1 MKKIVLVDG
10 NNLLFRSYYA
20 TAYTGN
26 IMRNKE
32 GFPTNG
38 VYGFVNMINKIIS
51 EEKPEYMMVAF
62 DIGKTFRHEKY
73 ERYKD
78 GRRETPDDLKVQ
90 FPVAKKILTAMGI
103 KYLECAGYEAD
114 DIIGTIS
121 MWCEKDPEYEALIVS
136 SDKDLLQLISD
147 ETVVKLLKTKDYIW
161 MDKKTF
167 NDTYGF
173 DPIHMIDL
181 KALMGDSSDNI
192 PGVKGIGEKG
202 AIKLVSEYKTIDN
215 IYENI
220 DKIKGAMQIKLIDGK
235 EDAYYSK
242 DLVTIYREVP
252 LDITFDDLLYKGENA
267 DELIDIYNDL
277 GFYSLLRK
285 INTSEVK
292 KNKEIVGEFVDIPD
306 TAETEKNKVN
316 NNCNENIIDNDK
328 NESIVEN
335 IKILSNNED
344 IDKNKIEE
352 FKIISDINDIK
363 ISEDTS
369 IYLDT
374 TIGNYHNA
382 EILGIAL
389 YNSTLSCYIPFDIF
403 KNNTSILDTN
413 YNLSTYD
420 YKKLIVVFNKYG
432 IKVPNINF
440 DTMISAYLLNYET
453 KDDICYL
460 ANKLEV
466 EIPSYDK
473 KEVVT
478 TEEAARRAILKAKFI
493 YNTKDK
499 LYENMKKEDNIYL
512 FESIEMPLTKVLAN
526 MEIEGIRV
534 DKKVLEEMGT
544 EIKIKLEILTRDIY
558 NYAGEEFNINSPKQL
573 GEILFDKLKLPGT
586 KKNKNGY
593 ATDIDVLKKLTEYPI
608 INKILEYRALAK
620 LYSTY
625 IDGIIST
632 IRKDGKIHTIYTQTL
647 TRTGRLSS
655 IEPNLQNIPMRSE
668 YGRLIRKAFIPENNS
683 VILSSDYSQIEL
695 RVFAHLSGVNDLI
708 NAFKEGV
715 DIHTKTAM
723 DIFKVPMEG
732 VTKNMRRQAKAVNFG
747 ILYGISSYGLAED
760 IGIPVK
766 EAKEFINKYFE
777 TYPGVKDYM
786 DKEIDEAKR
795 TGYVKTIMNRK
806 RVIEELKS
814 SNYKVRS
821 MGERMALNTPV
832 QGSASDILKKAM
844 VEINNIFE
852 KENIKSKM
860 LLQVHDELI
869 FNVYN
874 DEIDKV
880 KDIVY
885 NTMTKVFELKV
896 PLDVDIELGN
906 NWYEAK

>member
-38 VYGFVNMINKIIS
+38 VYGFVNMINKIIYD
-51 EEKPEYMMVAF
+51 EKPEYMMVAF

-220 DKIKGAMQIKLIDGK
+220 DKIKGATQIKLIDGK

-285 INTSEVK
+285 INTSDIK
-292 KNKEIVGEFVDIPD
+292 K
-306 TAETEKNKVN
+306 EK
-316 NNCNENIIDNDK
+316 
-328 NESIVEN
+328 SR
-335 IKILSNNED
+335 
-344 IDKNKIEE
+344 EE
-352 FKIISDINDIK
+352 KFKIISDINDVK

-374 TIGNYHNA
+374 TIGNYHDA

-389 YNSTLSCYIPFDIF
+389 YNSTLSCYIPYDIF
-403 KNNTSILDTN
+403 KNNTSILDTD

-460 ANKLEV
+460 ANKLNIY
-466 EIPSYDK
+466 IPSYDK

-478 TEEAARRAILKAKFI
+478 SEEAARRAILKARFI

-499 LYENMKKEDNIYL
+499 LYEDMKREDNIYL
-512 FESIEMPLTKVLAN
+512 FESIEMPLAKVLAK
-526 MEIEGIRV
+526 METTGIRV

-573 GEILFDKLKLPGT
+573 GEILFDKLKLPGA

-632 IRKDGKIHTIYTQTL
+632 IREDGKIHTIYTQTL

-668 YGRLIRKAFIPENNS
+668 YGRLIRKAFIPEDNS

-795 TGYVKTIMNRK
+795 NGYVKTIMNRK

-814 SNYKVRS
+814 SNYMVRS

>member
-51 EEKPEYMMVAF
+51 DEKPEYMMVAF

-220 DKIKGAMQIKLIDGK
+220 DKIKGATQIKLIDGK

-285 INTSEVK
+285 INTSDIK
-292 KNKEIVGEFVDIPD
+292 K
-306 TAETEKNKVN
+306 EK
-316 NNCNENIIDNDK
+316 
-328 NESIVEN
+328 SR
-335 IKILSNNED
+335 
-344 IDKNKIEE
+344 EE
-352 FKIISDINDIK
+352 KFKIISDINDIK

-374 TIGNYHNA
+374 TIGNYHDA

-403 KNNTSILDTN
+403 KNNTSILDTD

-440 DTMISAYLLNYET
+440 DAMISAYLLNYET

-460 ANKLEV
+460 ANKLNIY
-466 EIPSYDK
+466 IPSYDK

-478 TEEAARRAILKAKFI
+478 TEEAIRRAILKAKFI

-499 LYENMKKEDNIYL
+499 LYEDMKKEDNIYL

-534 DKKVLEEMGT
+534 DKKVLEEMGI

-573 GEILFDKLKLPGT
+573 GEILFDKLKLPGA

-632 IRKDGKIHTIYTQTL
+632 IREDGKIHTIYTQTL

-668 YGRLIRKAFIPENNS
+668 YGRLIRKAFIPEDNS

-795 TGYVKTIMNRK
+795 NGYVKTIMNRK

-814 SNYKVRS
+814 SNYMVRS

>member
-51 EEKPEYMMVAF
+51 EEKPGYMMVAF

-220 DKIKGAMQIKLIDGK
+220 DKIKGATQIKLIDGK

-285 INTSEVK
+285 INTSDIK
-292 KNKEIVGEFVDIPD
+292 K
-306 TAETEKNKVN
+306 EK
-316 NNCNENIIDNDK
+316 
-328 NESIVEN
+328 SR
-335 IKILSNNED
+335 
-344 IDKNKIEE
+344 EE
-352 FKIISDINDIK
+352 KFKIISDINDVK

-374 TIGNYHNA
+374 TIGNYHDA

-403 KNNTSILDTN
+403 KNNTSILDTD

-460 ANKLEV
+460 ANKLNIY
-466 EIPSYDK
+466 IPSYDK

-499 LYENMKKEDNIYL
+499 LYEDMKREDNIYL
-512 FESIEMPLTKVLAN
+512 FENIEMPLAKVLAK
-526 MEIEGIRV
+526 METTGIRV

-573 GEILFDKLKLPGT
+573 GEILFDKLKLPGA

-632 IRKDGKIHTIYTQTL
+632 IREDGKIHTIYTQTL

-668 YGRLIRKAFIPENNS
+668 YGRLIRKAFIPEDNS

-795 TGYVKTIMNRK
+795 NGYVKTIMNRK

-814 SNYKVRS
+814 SNYMVRS

-844 VEINNIFE
+844 VEISDIFE

>member
-181 KALMGDSSDNI
+181 KALMGDASDNI

-220 DKIKGAMQIKLIDGK
+220 DKIKGATQIKLIDGK

-252 LDITFDDLLYKGENA
+252 LNVTFDDLLYKGENA

-285 INTSEVK
+285 INTSDVK
-292 KNKEIVGEFVDIPD
+292 KE
-306 TAETEKNKVN
+306 
-316 NNCNENIIDNDK
+316 
-328 NESIVEN
+328 
-335 IKILSNNED
+335 ED
-344 IDKNKIEE
+344 RKEE
-352 FKIISDINDIK
+352 FKIISDINDVK

-374 TIGNYHNA
+374 TVGNYHDA

-389 YNSTLSCYIPFDIF
+389 YNSTLSCYIPYDIF

-432 IKVPNINF
+432 IKVPNISF

-478 TEEAARRAILKAKFI
+478 AEEAIRRSILKAKFI

-499 LYENMKKEDNIYL
+499 LYKDMKNEDNIYL
-512 FESIEMPLTKVLAN
+512 FENIEMPLTKVLAN

-573 GEILFDKLKLPGT
+573 GEILFDKLKLPGA
-586 KKNKNGY
+586 KKNKKGY

-608 INKILEYRALAK
+608 VNKILEYRALAK

-632 IRKDGKIHTIYTQTL
+632 IREDGKIHTIYTQTL

-668 YGRLIRKAFIPENNS
+668 YGRLIRKAFIPEDNS

-795 TGYVKTIMNRK
+795 NGYVKTIMNRK

-814 SNYKVRS
+814 SNYMVRS

>member
-220 DKIKGAMQIKLIDGK
+220 DKIKGATQIKLIDGK

-285 INTSEVK
+285 INTSDIK
-292 KNKEIVGEFVDIPD
+292 K
-306 TAETEKNKVN
+306 EK
-316 NNCNENIIDNDK
+316 
-328 NESIVEN
+328 SR
-335 IKILSNNED
+335 ED
-344 IDKNKIEE
+344 E
-352 FKIISDINDIK
+352 FKIISDINDVK

-374 TIGNYHNA
+374 TIGNYHDA

-389 YNSTLSCYIPFDIF
+389 YNSTLSCYIPYDIF
-403 KNNTSILDTN
+403 KNNTSILDTD

-460 ANKLEV
+460 ANKLNIY
-466 EIPSYDK
+466 IPSYDK

-499 LYENMKKEDNIYL
+499 LYEDMKREDNIYL
-512 FESIEMPLTKVLAN
+512 FENIEMPLAKVLAK
-526 MEIEGIRV
+526 METTGIRV

-573 GEILFDKLKLPGT
+573 GEILFDKLKLPGA

-632 IRKDGKIHTIYTQTL
+632 IREDGKIHTIYTQTL

-668 YGRLIRKAFIPENNS
+668 YGRLIRKAFIPEDNS

-795 TGYVKTIMNRK
+795 NGYVKTIMNRK

-814 SNYKVRS
+814 SNYMVRS

-844 VEINNIFE
+844 VEISDIFE

>member
-167 NDTYGF
+167 NATYGF

-181 KALMGDSSDNI
+181 KALMGDASDNI

-220 DKIKGAMQIKLIDGK
+220 DKIKGATQIKLIDGK

-252 LDITFDDLLYKGENA
+252 LNVTFDDLLYKGENA

-285 INTSEVK
+285 INTSDVK
-292 KNKEIVGEFVDIPD
+292 KE
-306 TAETEKNKVN
+306 
-316 NNCNENIIDNDK
+316 
-328 NESIVEN
+328 ESR
-335 IKILSNNED
+335 K
-344 IDKNKIEE
+344 EE
-352 FKIISDINDIK
+352 FKIISDINDVK

-374 TIGNYHNA
+374 TIGNYHDA

-389 YNSTLSCYIPFDIF
+389 YNSTLSCYIPYDIF
-403 KNNTSILDTN
+403 KDNTNILDTN
-413 YNLSTYD
+413 YNLATYD
-420 YKKLIVVFNKYG
+420 YKKLIVIFNKYG

-478 TEEAARRAILKAKFI
+478 SEEAIRRAILKAKFI

-499 LYENMKKEDNIYL
+499 LYEDMKNEDNIYL
-512 FESIEMPLTKVLAN
+512 FESIEMPLAKVLAN

-573 GEILFDKLKLPGT
+573 GEILFDKLKLPGA

-608 INKILEYRALAK
+608 INKILEYRVLAK

-632 IRKDGKIHTIYTQTL
+632 IREDGKIHTIYTQTL

-668 YGRLIRKAFIPENNS
+668 YGRLIRKAFIPEDNS

-795 TGYVKTIMNRK
+795 NGYVKTIMNRK

-814 SNYKVRS
+814 SNYMVRS

>member
-51 EEKPEYMMVAF
+51 DEKPEYMMVAF

-220 DKIKGAMQIKLIDGK
+220 DKIKGATQIKLIDGK

-285 INTSEVK
+285 INTSDIK
-292 KNKEIVGEFVDIPD
+292 K
-306 TAETEKNKVN
+306 EK
-316 NNCNENIIDNDK
+316 
-328 NESIVEN
+328 SR
-335 IKILSNNED
+335 ED
-344 IDKNKIEE
+344 E
-352 FKIISDINDIK
+352 FKIISDINDVK

-374 TIGNYHNA
+374 TIGNYHDA

-389 YNSTLSCYIPFDIF
+389 YNSTLSCYIPYDIF
-403 KNNTSILDTN
+403 KNNTSILDTD

-460 ANKLEV
+460 ANKLNIY
-466 EIPSYDK
+466 IPSYDK

-478 TEEAARRAILKAKFI
+478 SEEAIRRAILKAKFI

-499 LYENMKKEDNIYL
+499 LYEDMKREDNIYL
-512 FESIEMPLTKVLAN
+512 FESIEMPLAKVLAK
-526 MEIEGIRV
+526 METTGIRV

-573 GEILFDKLKLPGT
+573 GEILFDKLKLPGA

-632 IRKDGKIHTIYTQTL
+632 IREDGKIHTIYTQTL

-795 TGYVKTIMNRK
+795 NGYVKTIMNRK

-814 SNYKVRS
+814 SNYMVRS

-844 VEINNIFE
+844 VEISDIFE

>member
-220 DKIKGAMQIKLIDGK
+220 DKIKGATQIKLIDGK

-285 INTSEVK
+285 INISEVK
-292 KNKEIVGEFVDIPD
+292 KKEDR
-306 TAETEKNKVN
+306 K
-316 NNCNENIIDNDK
+316 
-328 NESIVEN
+328 
-335 IKILSNNED
+335 
-344 IDKNKIEE
+344 EE
-352 FKIISDINDIK
+352 FKIISDINDVK

-374 TIGNYHNA
+374 TIGNYHDA

-389 YNSTLSCYIPFDIF
+389 YNSTLSCYIPYDIF
-403 KNNTSILDTN
+403 KNNTSILDTD

-460 ANKLEV
+460 ANKLNIY
-466 EIPSYDK
+466 IPSYDK
-473 KEVVT
+473 KEVVA
-478 TEEAARRAILKAKFI
+478 TEEAARRAILKARFI

-499 LYENMKKEDNIYL
+499 LYEDMKMEDNIYL
-512 FESIEMPLTKVLAN
+512 FENIEMPLAKVLAK
-526 MEIEGIRV
+526 METTGIRV

-573 GEILFDKLKLPGT
+573 GEILFDKLKLPGA

-632 IRKDGKIHTIYTQTL
+632 IREDGKIHTIYTQTL

-668 YGRLIRKAFIPENNS
+668 YGRLIRKAFIPEDNS

-795 TGYVKTIMNRK
+795 NGYVKTIMNRK

-814 SNYKVRS
+814 SNYMVRS

>member
-26 IMRNKE
+26 VMRNKE

-51 EEKPEYMMVAF
+51 DEKPEYMMVAF

-220 DKIKGAMQIKLIDGK
+220 DKIKGATQIKLIDGK

-292 KNKEIVGEFVDIPD
+292 KKEDR
-306 TAETEKNKVN
+306 K
-316 NNCNENIIDNDK
+316 
-328 NESIVEN
+328 
-335 IKILSNNED
+335 
-344 IDKNKIEE
+344 EE
-352 FKIISDINDIK
+352 FKIISDINDVK

-374 TIGNYHNA
+374 TIGNYHDA

-403 KNNTSILDTN
+403 KNNTSILDTD

-460 ANKLEV
+460 ANKLNIY
-466 EIPSYDK
+466 IPSYDK

-478 TEEAARRAILKAKFI
+478 TEEAARRAILKARFI

-499 LYENMKKEDNIYL
+499 LYEDMKREDNIYL
-512 FESIEMPLTKVLAN
+512 FESIEMPLAKVLAK
-526 MEIEGIRV
+526 METTGIRV

-573 GEILFDKLKLPGT
+573 GEILFDKLKLPGA

-632 IRKDGKIHTIYTQTL
+632 IREDGKIHTIYTQTL

-668 YGRLIRKAFIPENNS
+668 YGRLIRKAFIPEDNS

-795 TGYVKTIMNRK
+795 NGYVKTIMNRK

-814 SNYKVRS
+814 SNYMVRS

-844 VEINNIFE
+844 VEISDIFE

>member
-51 EEKPEYMMVAF
+51 DEKPEYMMVAF

-220 DKIKGAMQIKLIDGK
+220 DKIKGATQIKLIDGK

-285 INTSEVK
+285 INTSDIK
-292 KNKEIVGEFVDIPD
+292 K
-306 TAETEKNKVN
+306 EK
-316 NNCNENIIDNDK
+316 
-328 NESIVEN
+328 SR
-335 IKILSNNED
+335 
-344 IDKNKIEE
+344 EE
-352 FKIISDINDIK
+352 KFKIISDINDIK

-374 TIGNYHNA
+374 TIGNYHDA

-403 KNNTSILDTN
+403 KNNTSILDTD

-440 DTMISAYLLNYET
+440 DAMISAYLLNYET

-460 ANKLEV
+460 ANKLNIY
-466 EIPSYDK
+466 IPSYDK

-478 TEEAARRAILKAKFI
+478 TEEAIRRAILKAKFI

-499 LYENMKKEDNIYL
+499 LYEDMKKEDNIYL

-534 DKKVLEEMGT
+534 DKKVLEEMGI

-573 GEILFDKLKLPGT
+573 GEILFDKLKLPGA

-632 IRKDGKIHTIYTQTL
+632 IREDGKIHTIYTQTL

-795 TGYVKTIMNRK
+795 NGYVKTIMNRK

-814 SNYKVRS
+814 SNYMVRS

>member
-1 MKKIVLVDG
+1 
-10 NNLLFRSYYA
+10 
-20 TAYTGN
+20 
-26 IMRNKE
+26 MRNKE

-220 DKIKGAMQIKLIDGK
+220 DKIKGATQIKLIDGK

-285 INTSEVK
+285 INTSDIK
-292 KNKEIVGEFVDIPD
+292 K
-306 TAETEKNKVN
+306 EK
-316 NNCNENIIDNDK
+316 
-328 NESIVEN
+328 SR
-335 IKILSNNED
+335 
-344 IDKNKIEE
+344 EE
-352 FKIISDINDIK
+352 KFKIISDINDVK

-374 TIGNYHNA
+374 TIGNYHDA

-389 YNSTLSCYIPFDIF
+389 YNSTLSCYIPYDIF
-403 KNNTSILDTN
+403 KNNTNILDTD

-460 ANKLEV
+460 ANKLNIY
-466 EIPSYDK
+466 IPSYDK

-478 TEEAARRAILKAKFI
+478 TEEAARRAILKARFI

-499 LYENMKKEDNIYL
+499 LYEDMKREDNIYL
-512 FESIEMPLTKVLAN
+512 FENIEMPLAKVLAK
-526 MEIEGIRV
+526 METTGIRV

-573 GEILFDKLKLPGT
+573 GEILFDKLKLPGA

-632 IRKDGKIHTIYTQTL
+632 IREDGKIHTIYTQTL

-668 YGRLIRKAFIPENNS
+668 YGRLIRKAFIPEDNS

-708 NAFKEGV
+708 NAFKDGV

-795 TGYVKTIMNRK
+795 NGYVKTIMNRK

-814 SNYKVRS
+814 SNYMVRS

>member
-38 VYGFVNMINKIIS
+38 VYGFVNMINKIIYD
-51 EEKPEYMMVAF
+51 EKPEYMMVAF

-181 KALMGDSSDNI
+181 KALMGDASDNI

-220 DKIKGAMQIKLIDGK
+220 DKIKGATQIKLIDGK

-285 INTSEVK
+285 INISEVK
-292 KNKEIVGEFVDIPD
+292 KKEDR
-306 TAETEKNKVN
+306 K
-316 NNCNENIIDNDK
+316 
-328 NESIVEN
+328 
-335 IKILSNNED
+335 
-344 IDKNKIEE
+344 EE
-352 FKIISDINDIK
+352 FKIISDINDVK

-374 TIGNYHNA
+374 TIGNYHDA

-389 YNSTLSCYIPFDIF
+389 YNSTLSCYIPYDIF
-403 KNNTSILDTN
+403 KNNTSILDTD

-460 ANKLEV
+460 ANKLNIY
-466 EIPSYDK
+466 IPSYDK

-478 TEEAARRAILKAKFI
+478 SEEAARRAILKAKFI

-499 LYENMKKEDNIYL
+499 LYEDMKREDNIYL
-512 FESIEMPLTKVLAN
+512 FENIEMPLAKVLAK
-526 MEIEGIRV
+526 METTGIRV

-573 GEILFDKLKLPGT
+573 GEILFDKLKLPGA

-632 IRKDGKIHTIYTQTL
+632 IREDGKIHTIYTQTL

-668 YGRLIRKAFIPENNS
+668 YGRLIRKAFIPEDNS

-786 DKEIDEAKR
+786 DKEIDEAKKN
-795 TGYVKTIMNRK
+795 GYVKTIMNRK

-814 SNYKVRS
+814 SNYMVRS

-852 KENIKSKM
+852 KKNIKSKM

>member
-220 DKIKGAMQIKLIDGK
+220 DKIKGATQIKLIDGK

-285 INTSEVK
+285 INTSDIK
-292 KNKEIVGEFVDIPD
+292 K
-306 TAETEKNKVN
+306 EK
-316 NNCNENIIDNDK
+316 
-328 NESIVEN
+328 SR
-335 IKILSNNED
+335 ED
-344 IDKNKIEE
+344 E
-352 FKIISDINDIK
+352 FKIISDINDVK

-374 TIGNYHNA
+374 TIGNYHDA

-389 YNSTLSCYIPFDIF
+389 YNSTLSCYIPYDIF
-403 KNNTSILDTN
+403 KNNTSILDTD

-460 ANKLEV
+460 ANKLNIY
-466 EIPSYDK
+466 IPSYDK

-478 TEEAARRAILKAKFI
+478 TEEAIRRAILKAKFI

-499 LYENMKKEDNIYL
+499 LYEDMKREDNIYL
-512 FESIEMPLTKVLAN
+512 FESIEMPLAKVLAK
-526 MEIEGIRV
+526 METTGIRV

-573 GEILFDKLKLPGT
+573 GEILFDKLKLPGA

-632 IRKDGKIHTIYTQTL
+632 IREDGKIHTIYTQTL

-795 TGYVKTIMNRK
+795 NGYVKTIMNRK

-814 SNYKVRS
+814 SNYMVRS

>member
-26 IMRNKE
+26 VMRNKE

-38 VYGFVNMINKIIS
+38 VYGFVNMINKIIFD
-51 EEKPEYMMVAF
+51 EKPEYMMVAF

-121 MWCEKDPEYEALIVS
+121 LWCEKDPEYEALIVS

-167 NDTYGF
+167 NATYGF

-181 KALMGDSSDNI
+181 KALMGDASDNI

-220 DKIKGAMQIKLIDGK
+220 DKIKGATQIKLIDGR

-285 INTSEVK
+285 INTSDVK
-292 KNKEIVGEFVDIPD
+292 KE
-306 TAETEKNKVN
+306 
-316 NNCNENIIDNDK
+316 
-328 NESIVEN
+328 
-335 IKILSNNED
+335 ED
-344 IDKNKIEE
+344 RKEE
-352 FKIISDINDIK
+352 FKIISDINDVK
-363 ISEDTS
+363 INGDTS

-374 TIGNYHNA
+374 TIGNYHDA

-389 YNSTLSCYIPFDIF
+389 YNSTLSCYIPYDIF
-403 KNNTSILDTN
+403 KNNTSILDTD

-473 KEVVT
+473 KEVIT
-478 TEEAARRAILKAKFI
+478 SEEAIRRAILKAKFI

-499 LYENMKKEDNIYL
+499 LYEDMKKEYNIYL
-512 FESIEMPLTKVLAN
+512 FESIEMPLAKVLAN

-544 EIKIKLEILTRDIY
+544 EIKIKLEIITRDIY
-558 NYAGEEFNINSPKQL
+558 NYAGEEFNLNSPKQL
-573 GEILFDKLKLPGT
+573 GEILFDKLKLPGA
-586 KKNKNGY
+586 KKNKKGY

-608 INKILEYRALAK
+608 VNKILEYRVLAK

-632 IRKDGKIHTIYTQTL
+632 IREDGKIHTIYTQTL

-668 YGRLIRKAFIPENNS
+668 YGRLIRKAFIPEDNS

-786 DKEIDEAKR
+786 DKEIDEAKKN
-795 TGYVKTIMNRK
+795 GYVKTIMNRK

-814 SNYKVRS
+814 SNYMVRS

-852 KENIKSKM
+852 IENIKSKM

>member
-51 EEKPEYMMVAF
+51 DEKPEYMMVAF

-220 DKIKGAMQIKLIDGK
+220 DKIKGATQIKLIDGK

-285 INTSEVK
+285 INTSDIK
-292 KNKEIVGEFVDIPD
+292 K
-306 TAETEKNKVN
+306 EK
-316 NNCNENIIDNDK
+316 
-328 NESIVEN
+328 SR
-335 IKILSNNED
+335 
-344 IDKNKIEE
+344 EE
-352 FKIISDINDIK
+352 KFKIISDINDVK

-374 TIGNYHNA
+374 TIGNYHDA

-389 YNSTLSCYIPFDIF
+389 YNSTLSCYIPYDIF
-403 KNNTSILDTN
+403 KNNTSILDTD

-460 ANKLEV
+460 ANKLNIY
-466 EIPSYDK
+466 IPSYDK

-478 TEEAARRAILKAKFI
+478 SEEAIRRAILKAKFI

-499 LYENMKKEDNIYL
+499 LYEDMKREDNIYL
-512 FESIEMPLTKVLAN
+512 FESIEMPLAKVLAK
-526 MEIEGIRV
+526 METTGIRV

-573 GEILFDKLKLPGT
+573 GEILFDKLKLPGA

-632 IRKDGKIHTIYTQTL
+632 IREDGKIHTIYTQTL

-668 YGRLIRKAFIPENNS
+668 YGRLIRKAFIPEDNS

-795 TGYVKTIMNRK
+795 NGYVKTIMNRK

-814 SNYKVRS
+814 SNYMVRS

-844 VEINNIFE
+844 VEISDIFE

-906 NWYEAK
+906 NWYESK

>member
-51 EEKPEYMMVAF
+51 DEKPEYMMVAF

-220 DKIKGAMQIKLIDGK
+220 DKIKGATQIKLIDGK

-285 INTSEVK
+285 INTSDIK
-292 KNKEIVGEFVDIPD
+292 K
-306 TAETEKNKVN
+306 EK
-316 NNCNENIIDNDK
+316 
-328 NESIVEN
+328 SR
-335 IKILSNNED
+335 
-344 IDKNKIEE
+344 EE
-352 FKIISDINDIK
+352 KFKIISDINDVK

-374 TIGNYHNA
+374 TIGNYHDA

-389 YNSTLSCYIPFDIF
+389 YNSTLSCYIPYDIF
-403 KNNTSILDTN
+403 KNNTSILDTD

-460 ANKLEV
+460 ANKLNIY
-466 EIPSYDK
+466 IPSYDK
-473 KEVVT
+473 KEVVA
-478 TEEAARRAILKAKFI
+478 TEEAARRAILKARFI

-499 LYENMKKEDNIYL
+499 LYEDMKMEDNIYL
-512 FESIEMPLTKVLAN
+512 FENIEMPLAKVLAK
-526 MEIEGIRV
+526 METTGIRV

-573 GEILFDKLKLPGT
+573 GEILFDKLKLPGA

-632 IRKDGKIHTIYTQTL
+632 IREDGKIHTIYTQTL

-668 YGRLIRKAFIPENNS
+668 YGRLIRKAFIPEDNS

-795 TGYVKTIMNRK
+795 NGYVKTIMNRK

-814 SNYKVRS
+814 SNYMVRS

>member
-51 EEKPEYMMVAF
+51 DEKPEYMMVAF

-181 KALMGDSSDNI
+181 KALMGDASDNI

-220 DKIKGAMQIKLIDGK
+220 DKIKGATQIKLIDGR

-285 INTSEVK
+285 INTSDIK
-292 KNKEIVGEFVDIPD
+292 KE
-306 TAETEKNKVN
+306 
-316 NNCNENIIDNDK
+316 
-328 NESIVEN
+328 ESR
-335 IKILSNNED
+335 K
-344 IDKNKIEE
+344 EE
-352 FKIISDINDIK
+352 FKIISDINDVK

-374 TIGNYHNA
+374 TIGNYHDA

-389 YNSTLSCYIPFDIF
+389 YNSTLSCYIPYDIF
-403 KNNTSILDTN
+403 KDNTNILDTN
-413 YNLSTYD
+413 YNLATYD
-420 YKKLIVVFNKYG
+420 YKKLIVIFNKYG

-478 TEEAARRAILKAKFI
+478 SEEAIRRAILKAKFI

-499 LYENMKKEDNIYL
+499 LYKDMKREDNIYL
-512 FESIEMPLTKVLAN
+512 FESIEMPLAKVLAN

-573 GEILFDKLKLPGT
+573 GEILFDKLKLPGA

-632 IRKDGKIHTIYTQTL
+632 IREDGKIHTIYTQTL

-668 YGRLIRKAFIPENNS
+668 YGRLIRKAFIPEDNS

-786 DKEIDEAKR
+786 DKEIDGAKR
-795 TGYVKTIMNRK
+795 NGYVKTIMNRK

-814 SNYKVRS
+814 SNYMVRS

>member
-51 EEKPEYMMVAF
+51 DEKPEYMMVAF

-78 GRRETPDDLKVQ
+78 GRKETPDDLKVQ

-220 DKIKGAMQIKLIDGK
+220 DKIKGATQIKLIDGK

-285 INTSEVK
+285 INTSDIK
-292 KNKEIVGEFVDIPD
+292 K
-306 TAETEKNKVN
+306 EK
-316 NNCNENIIDNDK
+316 
-328 NESIVEN
+328 SR
-335 IKILSNNED
+335 ED
-344 IDKNKIEE
+344 E
-352 FKIISDINDIK
+352 FKIISDINDVK

-374 TIGNYHNA
+374 TIGNYHDA

-389 YNSTLSCYIPFDIF
+389 YNSTLSCYIPYDIF
-403 KNNTSILDTN
+403 KNNTSILDTD

-440 DTMISAYLLNYET
+440 DTMISAYLLNYDT

-460 ANKLEV
+460 ANKLNIY
-466 EIPSYDK
+466 IPSYDK

-478 TEEAARRAILKAKFI
+478 SEEAARRAILKAKFI

-499 LYENMKKEDNIYL
+499 LYEDMKREDNIYL
-512 FESIEMPLTKVLAN
+512 FENIEMPLAKVLAK
-526 MEIEGIRV
+526 METTGIRV

-573 GEILFDKLKLPGT
+573 GEILFDKLKLPGA

-632 IRKDGKIHTIYTQTL
+632 IREDGKIHTIYTQTL

-668 YGRLIRKAFIPENNS
+668 YGRLIRKAFIPENYS

-795 TGYVKTIMNRK
+795 NGYVKTIMNRK

-814 SNYKVRS
+814 SNYMVRS

>member
-51 EEKPEYMMVAF
+51 DEKPEYMMVAF

-220 DKIKGAMQIKLIDGK
+220 DKIKGATQIKLIDGK

-285 INTSEVK
+285 INTSDIK
-292 KNKEIVGEFVDIPD
+292 K
-306 TAETEKNKVN
+306 EK
-316 NNCNENIIDNDK
+316 
-328 NESIVEN
+328 SR
-335 IKILSNNED
+335 
-344 IDKNKIEE
+344 EE
-352 FKIISDINDIK
+352 KFKIISDINDIK

-374 TIGNYHNA
+374 TIGNYHDA

-403 KNNTSILDTN
+403 KNNTSILDTD

-460 ANKLEV
+460 ANKLNIY
-466 EIPSYDK
+466 IPSYDK

-478 TEEAARRAILKAKFI
+478 TEEAIRRAILKAKFI

-499 LYENMKKEDNIYL
+499 LYEDMKKEDNIYL

-534 DKKVLEEMGT
+534 DKKVLEEMGI

-573 GEILFDKLKLPGT
+573 GEILFDKLKLPGA

-632 IRKDGKIHTIYTQTL
+632 IREDGKIHTIYTQTL

-668 YGRLIRKAFIPENNS
+668 YGRLIRKAFIPEDNS

-786 DKEIDEAKR
+786 DKEIDEAKKN
-795 TGYVKTIMNRK
+795 GYVKTIMNRK

>member
-26 IMRNKE
+26 VMRNKE

-51 EEKPEYMMVAF
+51 DEKPEYMMVAF

-181 KALMGDSSDNI
+181 KALMGDASDNI

-220 DKIKGAMQIKLIDGK
+220 DKIKGATQIKLIDGK

-285 INTSEVK
+285 INTSDVK
-292 KNKEIVGEFVDIPD
+292 KE
-306 TAETEKNKVN
+306 
-316 NNCNENIIDNDK
+316 
-328 NESIVEN
+328 
-335 IKILSNNED
+335 ED
-344 IDKNKIEE
+344 RKEE
-352 FKIISDINDIK
+352 FKIISDINDVK

-374 TIGNYHNA
+374 TIGNYHDA

-389 YNSTLSCYIPFDIF
+389 YNSTLSCYIPYDIF
-403 KNNTSILDTN
+403 KNNTSILDTD

-473 KEVVT
+473 KEVIT
-478 TEEAARRAILKAKFI
+478 SEEAIRRAILKAKFI

-499 LYENMKKEDNIYL
+499 LYEDMKKEDNIYL
-512 FESIEMPLTKVLAN
+512 FESIEMPLAKVLAN

-573 GEILFDKLKLPGT
+573 GEILFDKLKLPGA
-586 KKNKNGY
+586 KKNKKGY

-625 IDGIIST
+625 IDGIINT
-632 IRKDGKIHTIYTQTL
+632 IREDGKIHTIYTQTL

-668 YGRLIRKAFIPENNS
+668 YGRLIRKAFIPEDNS

-795 TGYVKTIMNRK
+795 NGYVKTIMNRK
-806 RVIEELKS
+806 RVIGELKS
-814 SNYKVRS
+814 SNYMVRS

>member
-220 DKIKGAMQIKLIDGK
+220 DKIKGATQIKLIDGK

-285 INTSEVK
+285 INTSDIK
-292 KNKEIVGEFVDIPD
+292 K
-306 TAETEKNKVN
+306 EK
-316 NNCNENIIDNDK
+316 
-328 NESIVEN
+328 SR
-335 IKILSNNED
+335 ED
-344 IDKNKIEE
+344 E
-352 FKIISDINDIK
+352 FKIISDINDVK

-374 TIGNYHNA
+374 TIGNYHDA

-389 YNSTLSCYIPFDIF
+389 YNSTLSCYIPYDIF
-403 KNNTSILDTN
+403 KNNTNILDTD

-460 ANKLEV
+460 ANKLNIY
-466 EIPSYDK
+466 IPSYDK

-478 TEEAARRAILKAKFI
+478 TEEAARRAILKVRFI

-499 LYENMKKEDNIYL
+499 LYEDMKKEDNIYL
-512 FESIEMPLTKVLAN
+512 FESIEMPLAKVLAN

-534 DKKVLEEMGT
+534 DKKVLEEMGI

-573 GEILFDKLKLPGT
+573 GEILFDKLKLPGA

-632 IRKDGKIHTIYTQTL
+632 IREDGKIHTIYTQTL

-668 YGRLIRKAFIPENNS
+668 YGRLIRNAFIPEDNS

-795 TGYVKTIMNRK
+795 NGYVKTIMNRK

-814 SNYKVRS
+814 SNYMVRS

>member
-38 VYGFVNMINKIIS
+38 IYGFVNMINKIIS

-121 MWCEKDPEYEALIVS
+121 LWCEKDPEYEALIVS

-167 NDTYGF
+167 NVTYGF

-181 KALMGDSSDNI
+181 KALMGDASDNI

-220 DKIKGAMQIKLIDGK
+220 DKIKGATQIKLIDGR

-285 INTSEVK
+285 INTSDVK
-292 KNKEIVGEFVDIPD
+292 KEEDRKE
-306 TAETEKNKVN
+306 K
-316 NNCNENIIDNDK
+316 
-328 NESIVEN
+328 
-335 IKILSNNED
+335 
-344 IDKNKIEE
+344 
-352 FKIISDINDIK
+352 FKIISDINDVM

-374 TIGNYHNA
+374 TIGNYHDA

-389 YNSTLSCYIPFDIF
+389 YNSTLSCYIPYDIF
-403 KNNTSILDTN
+403 KNNTSILDTD

-420 YKKLIVVFNKYG
+420 YKKLIVIFNKYG

-473 KEVVT
+473 KEVIT
-478 TEEAARRAILKAKFI
+478 SEEAIRRAILKAKFI

-499 LYENMKKEDNIYL
+499 LYEDMKREDNIYL
-512 FESIEMPLTKVLAN
+512 FESIEMPLAKVLAN

-544 EIKIKLEILTRDIY
+544 EIKIKLEIITRDIY
-558 NYAGEEFNINSPKQL
+558 NYAGEEFNLNSPKQL
-573 GEILFDKLKLPGT
+573 GEILFDKLKLPGA
-586 KKNKNGY
+586 KKNKKGY

-632 IRKDGKIHTIYTQTL
+632 IREDGKIHTIYTQTL

-668 YGRLIRKAFIPENNS
+668 YGRLIRKAFIPEDNS

-795 TGYVKTIMNRK
+795 NGYVKTIMNRK

-814 SNYKVRS
+814 SNYMVRS